1 MEKISNKKGCLM
13 NGRKWM
19 ILCLLVFVFGVC
31 PVDAQVL
38 DTAEIQ
44 VIVKI
49 PQILLVRVNT
59 AELVF
64 EEEDFD
70 TTQNAVMT
78 EAGILASKMGA
89 VEIEVA
95 GNVPHALYIS
105 AAEDFRGPN
114 GTTLPS
120 SQMQFRLNGS
130 TVSSIDEDSWHTLMT
145 RNAGQGPVYSSPA
158 AGRNVF
164 SMDVQLLATW
174 LDTPGTYE
182 GSIVYT
188 VVPLVG

>member
-1 MEKISNKKGCLM
+1 
-13 NGRKWM
+13 
-19 ILCLLVFVFGVC
+19 
-31 PVDAQVL
+31 
-38 DTAEIQ
+38 
-44 VIVKI
+44 
-49 PQILLVRVNT
+49 
-59 AELVF
+59 
-64 EEEDFD
+64 
-70 TTQNAVMT
+70 
-78 EAGILASKMGA
+78 A